1 MEKFKEMFQEWCADG
16 NNRSCLV
23 IMSEDEGENNAV
35 GVSIIGFRETLVKSL
50 STLLL
55 ENELFASL
63 VKEAVRRAVT
73 SSMESLNDLD
83 ASNIVDSLLRENGF
97 KTE

>member
-1 MEKFKEMFQEWCADG
+1 MEKFKEMFQEWCDGG

-35 GVSIIGFRETLVKSL
+35 GVSIIGFREALVKSL
-50 STLLL
+50 STLLT
-55 ENELFASL
+55 ENELFATL
-63 VKEAVRRAVT
+63 VKEAVRRAIT
-73 SSMESLNDLD
+73 RSMESLDDLD
-83 ASNIVDSLLRENGF
+83 ASAIVDSLLRENGF